1 MDSLHTYSSELNKQ
15 YGIKN
20 IPIIENIWGHRFR
33 TDQTPSI
40 LLFELM
46 CVIESQLQAKNVG
59 LINSIFNPEN
69 DKLYFKH
76 RQFFKL
82 RILIYQNEILET
94 LINSKLTDE
103 EKWERQFD
111 HLKAL
116 EGDLFQF
123 KDDDIEHIRNNFST
137 FESFY
142 NAVNI
147 LSSLT
152 FDPLSKKRW
161 TSKFIYPI
169 SSEYIW
175 CDFDNKRQSED
186 RRFFCRGGEIVYLM
200 LCRADHRVREE
211 LEEKFESWL
220 SPQNNSFAKL
230 ANLLVRPEVR
240 KDLKLR
246 EEVRKDLGYLPY
258 HQLPIF
264 SEFAQDL
271 SNILSLELERLD
283 KVKVMIDIIGYHIGN
298 YILSIGE
305 SYHNTSNPTE
315 LKRPNYL
322 VEILS
327 KVTNSIRK
335 TSIQSISTQRNK
347 LKRSLATRVGDIVSL
362 YEDVIEAETELED
375 NSDKE
380 RKISKQ
386 IENAESYLATHI
398 SNYPNVCFREIGF
411 LSKKNTRSY
420 RYVLTEDFLHSLV
433 LTILGN
439 EKRMEYSNFKND
451 LKERYSIFVD
461 VTPDNYQE
469 VIQRDLN
476 RNSKNLASL
485 LYQMGMLRHLS
496 DACSYVINPYKEDS
510 V

>member
-1 MDSLHTYSSELNKQ
+1 MDSLHTYSSELKKK

-33 TDQTPSI
+33 ADQTPSI

-46 CVIESQLQAKNVG
+46 CVIESQLQAKSDG
-59 LINSIFNPEN
+59 LIDSIFNPEN
-69 DKLYFKH
+69 DKLFFKH

-103 EKWERQFD
+103 EKWERQFEY
-111 HLKAL
+111 LKAL

-123 KDDDIEHIRNNFST
+123 KNEDIEHIRNNFST

-142 NAVNI
+142 NAINI

-152 FDPLSKKRW
+152 FEPLSKKRW

-175 CDFDNKRQSED
+175 CDFDNKNHSED

-200 LCRADHRVREE
+200 LCRAEQCVREE
-211 LEEKFESWL
+211 LEGKFESWL
-220 SPQNNSFAKL
+220 SPQGNSFAKL
-230 ANLLVRPEVR
+230 ANLLVRSEVR

-246 EEVRKDLGYLPY
+246 EEVRKNLGYLPY
-258 HQLPIF
+258 KKLPIF
-264 SEFAQDL
+264 NELAHDL
-271 SNILSLELERLD
+271 SNILSLELERVD
-283 KVKVMIDIIGYHIGN
+283 KVKVMIDIIGYHTGN

-305 SYHNTSNPTE
+305 SYHNTANPTE
-315 LKRPNYL
+315 LKRPTYL

-335 TSIQSISTQRNK
+335 SSIQSISTQRNK
-347 LKRSLATRVGDIVSL
+347 LKRSLTLRVDDIISL
-362 YEDVIEAETELED
+362 YEDDIEAETELDD
-375 NSDKE
+375 NIDKK
-380 RKISKQ
+380 RKVSKQ
-386 IENAESYLATHI
+386 IENAESTLASHI

-411 LSKKNTRSY
+411 LSKKHTRSY
-420 RYVLTEDFLHSLV
+420 RYVLTDDFLHSLV

-439 EKRMEYSNFKND
+439 EKRMEYSNFKNK
-451 LKERYSIFVD
+451 LKERYSIYVD
-461 VTPDNYQE
+461 VTPNNYQE

-496 DACSYVINPYKEDS
+496 DACSYVINPYMEDS